1 VIDSDTLGAVKEF
14 AKNVAVDAI
23 RTPFE
28 NPQISVD
35 AFDRTLAGVQQAV
48 VPGSSAMYHYAW
60 AAGLGTVSVS
70 NFAIAWHLPPEQKL
84 LKGVAV
90 VTGITT
96 GLAAYLN
103 VQKARSK

>member
-1 VIDSDTLGAVKEF
+1 MIDEATLGVVKEF

-23 RTPFE
+23 KAPLT
-28 NPQISVD
+28 NPELSVS
-35 AFDRTLAGVQQAV
+35 AFDTTLGDVQQAV

-70 NFAIAWHLPPEQKL
+70 NFMIAWHLPPDRKI
-84 LKGVAV
+84 LKGVALA
-90 VTGITT
+90 TGITT
-96 GLAAYLN
+96 GLAAFLN